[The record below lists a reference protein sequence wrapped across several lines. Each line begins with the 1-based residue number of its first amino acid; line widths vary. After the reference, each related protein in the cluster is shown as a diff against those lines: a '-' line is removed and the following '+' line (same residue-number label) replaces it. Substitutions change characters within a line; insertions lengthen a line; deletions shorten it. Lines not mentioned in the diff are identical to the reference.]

1 MLKMIF
7 LLQIP
12 LLLNKPIPH
21 KKELRNENFNYIILH
36 ADEGNG
42 YSGTRSSLIKK
53 RNGYHYYIQRNGTI
67 IKMID
72 PRYKASHAGVSYYK
86 GKIRMNNYSIG
97 IAFENNEKQL
107 YTEKQYVSAA
117 WLISELQDRYPDST
131 SRIIL
136 GHSDIA
142 LPRGRKHDPGK
153 NFDWK
158 KLQSLLRK

>member
-1 MLKMIF
+1 M
-7 LLQIP
+7 P

-21 KKELRNENFNYIILH
+21 KKEYRDTSWNYIVLH
-36 ADEGNG
+36 SDEGNG
-42 YSGTRSSLIKK
+42 YDGTRRALIKK

-72 PRYKASHAGVSYYK
+72 PKYKASHAGVSYYK

-97 IAFENNEKQL
+97 IAFQNKNQEF
-107 YTEKQYVSAA
+107 TESQYVSAA

-131 SRIIL
+131 SRSIL

-142 LPRGRKHDPGK
+142 IPRGRKKDPGK
-153 NFDWK
+153 RFDWK
-158 KLQSLLRK
+158 KLQNLLRR

>member
-1 MLKMIF
+1 MIKLLF

-21 KKELRNENFNYIILH
+21 KKEYRDTSLNYIILH
-36 ADEGNG
+36 SDEGSS
-42 YSGTRSSLIKK
+42 YSGTRSALIKK

-72 PRYKASHAGVSYYK
+72 PKYKASHAGLSFYK
-86 GKIRMNNYSIG
+86 GKVRMNNYSIG
-97 IAFENNEKQL
+97 IAFQNTYKQY
-107 YTEKQYVSAA
+107 YTEEQYHSAA
-117 WLISELQDRYPDST
+117 WLIKTLQKRYPDST
-131 SRIIL
+131 SKVIL

-142 LPRGRKHDPGK
+142 FPRGRKRDPGN

-158 KLQSLLRK
+158 KLHNLL